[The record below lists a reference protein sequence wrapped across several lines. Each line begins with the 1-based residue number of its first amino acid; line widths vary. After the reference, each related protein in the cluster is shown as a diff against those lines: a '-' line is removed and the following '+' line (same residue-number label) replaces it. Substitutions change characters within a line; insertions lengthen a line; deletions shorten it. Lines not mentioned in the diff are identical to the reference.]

1 MRIQHYETEFCSVKY
16 DTFRRDSDRLAVH
29 SASSGLNFNSDSVS
43 RPDRL
48 ETANCFDEFDL
59 DFNISLPSAVLEEK
73 QSRNHDNIISS
84 DYAPL

>member
-1 MRIQHYETEFCSVKY
+1 MRIQHYETEFCSTKY
-16 DTFRRDSDRLAVH
+16 DTLRHDFDRLAIY
-29 SASSGLNFNSDSVS
+29 SSGLNLNSDS

-59 DFNISLPSAVLEEK
+59 DFNILLPSAVLEEK
-73 QSRNHDNIISS
+73 QPRNHDNIIPS